1 MIVQRAVAL
10 VQVERVVCS
19 KARRREIE
27 VGVVVVVEVGDGHAG
42 AERRDVRGD
51 VLNFGVQGWGLVNE
65 VDAADA
71 RDFTEANRGSGSRN
85 AAAGG
90 AGRQKKKGKKRHGK
104 NGGEGKRTPS

>member
-1 MIVQRAVAL
+1 MIVKRAVAL

-27 VGVVVVVEVGDGHAG
+27 VGVVVVVEVGDGDAG

-90 AGRQKKKGKKRHGK
+90 AAVQNQNGNNRSDKR
-104 NGGEGKRTPS
+104 EG